1 MWYRNSALHS
11 QARDYVIAV
20 PFEFDP
26 AKSASAKADSNRG
39 IDFEEA
45 QVLWLD
51 PDRVEVPLPFAEE
64 PRLAVIGRI
73 GPKIWTAIVTQRG
86 ENIRI
91 ISVRRAHPKEEKIY
105 EQV

>member
-1 MWYRNSALHS
+1 MTIFRYRNRAL
-11 QARDYVIAV
+11 QAQKSSYVIALT
-20 PFEFDP
+20 FEFDP
-26 AKSASAKADSNRG
+26 AKSASAKADPNRG

-73 GPKIWTAIVTQRG
+73 GPRIWTAIVTQRG

-91 ISVRRAHPKEEKIY
+91 ISGAGRTPKRKNL
-105 EQV
+105 